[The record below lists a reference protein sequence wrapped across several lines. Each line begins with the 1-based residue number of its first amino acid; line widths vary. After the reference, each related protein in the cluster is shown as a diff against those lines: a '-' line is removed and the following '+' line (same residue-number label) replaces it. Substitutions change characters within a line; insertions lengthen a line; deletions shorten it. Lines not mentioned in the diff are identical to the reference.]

1 MRNNPNDLSNQLLNK
16 IKTYL
21 KNETNFITLLG
32 EPVADI
38 LLNRNQLAENLLE
51 QITKW
56 EEKK

>member
-38 LLNRNQLAENLLE
+38 LLGRQELAENLLE

-56 EEKK
+56 EEE

>member
-38 LLNRNQLAENLLE
+38 LLGRNQNLLE
-51 QITKW
+51 QIKKW
-56 EEKK
+56 EEE